1 MALSIPI
8 PFQPSHRQI
17 SNILCVVALITISA
31 SYTVCTHN
39 RRSYHNREFNR
50 FDAKK
55 FHTHHHNYEGHIKQA
70 LQDGQFSPTFDSLQ
84 NNLVFDKPGRGKS
97 FRTASMKGNCHFL
110 YKITK

>member
-1 MALSIPI
+1 MALPI
-8 PFQPSHRQI
+8 PVLFQPSHRQI

-70 LQDGQFSPTFDSLQ
+70 LQDGHFSPMFDGLQ
-84 NNLVFDKPGRGKS
+84 NKPVFDKLSGGNS
-97 FRTASMKGNCHFL
+97 FHSASMKGNRPLL
-110 YKITK
+110 YKIIN